1 MAAMSHGDAG
11 DSSGYWYPESDGAS
25 TVDVLNL
32 LRRYRAAET
41 RMRARTRSSMEMGE
55 TDLLALRTLLA
66 AQRRGEL
73 VRQRDLSKVLAITS
87 ASVTVLVDRL
97 ERSGHVERR
106 AHPTDRR
113 STVVVATTATDD
125 EVRHTLGA
133 MHRRMI
139 EVVDDLTP
147 VELEV
152 VARFLSGMAA
162 AVEEAGDLDAEL
174 RDVVRESDDRE
185 P

>member
-1 MAAMSHGDAG
+1 MGHDDRSQA
-11 DSSGYWYPESDGAS
+11 SGYWYPEHDGAS

-41 RMRARTRSSMEMGE
+41 RMRARTRASMEMGE

-73 VRQRDLSKVLAITS
+73 VRQRDLAQVLGITS

-97 ERSGHVERR
+97 EQSGHVERTP
-106 AHPTDRR
+106 HPTDRR
-113 STVVVATTATDD
+113 STIVVATAETDR
-125 EVRHTLGA
+125 EVRETLGA
-133 MHRRMI
+133 MHQRMI
-139 EVVDDLTP
+139 AVVDDLAP
-147 VELEV
+147 DELEV

-162 AVEEAGDLDAEL
+162 SVEEASDLDAEL
-174 RDVVRESDDRE
+174 RDVMRDEAGE
-185 P
+185 A

>member
-1 MAAMSHGDAG
+1 MGHEERSEA
-11 DSSGYWYPESDGAS
+11 SGYWYPERDGAS

-41 RMRARTRSSMEMGE
+41 RMRARTRASMEMGE
-55 TDLLALRTLLA
+55 TDLLALRTMLA

-73 VRQRDLSKVLAITS
+73 VRQRDLASVLGITS

-97 ERSGHVERR
+97 EQSGHVERR
-106 AHPTDRR
+106 PHPTDRR
-113 STVVVATTATDD
+113 STVVVATTATDH
-125 EVRHTLGA
+125 EVRETLGA
-133 MHRRMI
+133 MHQRMI
-139 EVVDDLTP
+139 AVVDDLTA

-162 AVEEAGDLDAEL
+162 AVEEASDLDAEL
-174 RDVVRESDDRE
+174 RDVMRDDAGD
-185 P
+185 

>member
-1 MAAMSHGDAG
+1 MANDEGSEAT
-11 DSSGYWYPESDGAS
+11 GYWYPDRDGAS

-32 LRRYRAAET
+32 LRRYRAAES

-66 AQRRGEL
+66 AQRTGAL
-73 VRQRDLSKVLAITS
+73 VRQRDLAKVLSITS

-113 STVVVATTATDD
+113 STIVVPTTATEH
-125 EVRHTLGA
+125 EVRETLGA

-139 EVVDDLTP
+139 EVVDDLTAA
-147 VELEV
+147 ELEV

-174 RDVVRESDDRE
+174 RDVVRENDDRQA
-185 P
+185 

>member
-1 MAAMSHGDAG
+1 MQNDETANA
-11 DSSGYWYPESDGAS
+11 SGYWYPERDGAS

-32 LRRYRAAET
+32 LRRYRAAEA
-41 RMRARTRSSMEMGE
+41 RMRARTRASMEMGE
-55 TDLLALRTLLA
+55 TDLLALRVMLG

-73 VRQRDLSKVLAITS
+73 VRQRDLARILSITS

-106 AHPTDRR
+106 PHPTDRR
-113 STVVVATTATDD
+113 STVVVATRATDD
-125 EVRHTLGA
+125 EVRETLGA
-133 MHRRMI
+133 MHARMI
-139 EVVDDLTP
+139 DVVDDLSAA
-147 VELEV
+147 ELEV

-174 RDVVRESDDRE
+174 RDVVGDPDHPRG
-185 P
+185 